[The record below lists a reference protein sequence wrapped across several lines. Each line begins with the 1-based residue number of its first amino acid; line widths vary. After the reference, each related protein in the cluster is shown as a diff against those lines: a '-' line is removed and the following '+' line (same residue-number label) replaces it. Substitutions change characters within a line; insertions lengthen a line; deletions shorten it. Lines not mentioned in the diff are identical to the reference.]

1 MSAKKLGCLLFC
13 LTTLPAFAAA
23 PEVALESAPDCL
35 PLEYNRALTATV
47 KPEVA
52 GSTVRLYFRRLN
64 PVGAFYYDEMFAGG
78 DGMYWTVFPKP
89 EDRQQH
95 QLTDD
100 WYEVL
105 KDRDWLE
112 GHDREWLE
120 TWLEERD
127 QEAAEYY
134 VAVYNAAGD
143 LLGRT
148 PTALVEVWPADRCYE
163 ALSPLQAGWAENLT
177 VGETTDVQARRCLF
191 HWLCDGV
198 VTRIGFEGVLRP
210 DECCRAC
217 VVAGFLPQA
226 AAGIALPG
234 IITQRREVSP
244 VQP

>member
-1 MSAKKLGCLLFC
+1 MSAKRLTCLLLF
-13 LTTLPAFAAA
+13 LAAMPAFAAA
-23 PEVALESAPDCL
+23 PEVVVDSPPDCL
-35 PLEYNRALTATV
+35 PLELNRTVTASVT
-47 KPEVA
+47 PEVA

-64 PVGAFYYDEMFAGG
+64 PVGAFYYDEMFASGAG
-78 DGMYWTVFPKP
+78 KYWSVFPKP

-95 QLTDD
+95 HLTDD
-100 WYEVL
+100 WWEVL

-120 TWLEERD
+120 DWLEERD
-127 QEAAEYY
+127 QEATEYY
-134 VAVYNAAGD
+134 VAVYNAAD
-143 LLGRT
+143 ELLART
-148 PTALVEVWPADRCYE
+148 PTVLVEVWPPDRCYDE
-163 ALSPLQAGWAENLT
+163 LSPMEAGWAENLT

-226 AAGIALPG
+226 AAGVALPG
-234 IITQRREVSP
+234 IIRQRREVSP